1 MKERNESHKSF
12 RINQSFKIV
21 IFKSFINYFALYLTA
36 KQHFLLIFGR
46 VAIIHI
52 KKATFYCFLLF
63 INAMTSMVFR
73 LYTVQFP

>member
-12 RINQSFKIV
+12 RINRSFKIV

-52 KKATFYCFLLF
+52 KKSYFLL
-63 INAMTSMVFR
+63 
-73 LYTVQFP
+73 LPTVY